1 MGVIIYGSK
10 YGTSKRYAE
19 ELVRRTG
26 FELREFSNTGDKQ
39 PEEKLTADMKALVET
54 YNRKVDYVDFGNLDQ
69 IVRDAQSA

>member
-26 FELREFSNTGDKQ
+26 FELREFSNTGEKQ

-54 YNRKVDYVDFGNLDQ
+54 YNRKVDYVDFDNLDQ